1 MTSATTPLPALP
13 ARAATFSGLMLV
25 LGVLVVM
32 ATMVATLTPW
42 LIDALLAVNVV
53 IGALLLLM
61 AMYVKSPLE
70 FSAFP
75 SVMLITTVF
84 RLAVSIA
91 TTKLILLDGAAGHII
106 DAFGRFVAGGNL
118 IVGLVVFLIVTVVQ
132 FIVIAKGAER
142 VAEVSA
148 RFTLDAMPGKQLSID
163 SDLRSGLIDK
173 DEARRRRRELEQESK
188 MHGSLDGAMKFVKG
202 EAICGI
208 VIIVIN
214 LLGGLG
220 VGVLQNDM
228 TLSAAAV
235 KYSILTIGDGMVAQL
250 PALLSA
256 AAATP
261 ATTTWVTSSAA
272 SSPPSRRCCCRPP
285 GCASSWPRCRAFR
298 CWSSCCSP

>member
-1 MTSATTPLPALP
+1 MNATTTPLPPLP
-13 ARAATFSGLMLV
+13 LRNGSKLSGLMLV

-61 AMYVKSPLE
+61 AMYVTTPLE

-132 FIVIAKGAER
+132 FIVIAKGAWPR
-142 VAEVSA
+142 
-148 RFTLDAMPGKQLSID
+148 
-163 SDLRSGLIDK
+163 
-173 DEARRRRRELEQESK
+173 
-188 MHGSLDGAMKFVKG
+188 
-202 EAICGI
+202 
-208 VIIVIN
+208 
-214 LLGGLG
+214 
-220 VGVLQNDM
+220 
-228 TLSAAAV
+228 
-235 KYSILTIGDGMVAQL
+235 
-250 PALLSA
+250 
-256 AAATP
+256 
-261 ATTTWVTSSAA
+261 
-272 SSPPSRRCCCRPP
+272 SRR
-285 GCASSWPRCRAFR
+285 ASRSTRCRA
-298 CWSSCCSP
+298 SSSRSTPTCAPA